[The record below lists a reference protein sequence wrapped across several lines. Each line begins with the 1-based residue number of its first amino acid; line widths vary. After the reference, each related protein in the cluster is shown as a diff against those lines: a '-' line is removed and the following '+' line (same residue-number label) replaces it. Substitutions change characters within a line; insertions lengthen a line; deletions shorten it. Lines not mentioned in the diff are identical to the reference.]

1 MDVCIYGMGRYGIS
15 TYYKLLKREI
25 NILCFGDQS
34 IDKQGIVIQN
44 IQCISFNEVLKLD
57 KNKVVIIVAIKS
69 NCRQVIRKFQESGFK
84 FVCSYENLKDTVC
97 ENNSMLLLSEDQ
109 IQAEK
114 KYLEQSIFGFDPG
127 DKLSVSAGI
136 EQMVDA
142 LKKRGRYENIRG

>member
-1 MDVCIYGMGRYGIS
+1 M
-15 TYYKLLKREI
+15 
-25 NILCFGDQS
+25 
-34 IDKQGIVIQN
+34 
-44 IQCISFNEVLKLD
+44 
-57 KNKVVIIVAIKS
+57 
-69 NCRQVIRKFQESGFK
+69 IRKFQESGFK

-114 KYLEQSIFGFDPG
+114 KYLEQSIFGFDPC
-127 DKLSVSAGI
+127 DKLSVSVGI